1 MPSKERKIDLLKSVR
16 GILAAIN
23 SGKYQDIDLSEIE
36 KEDRELAISLRDLV
50 ETLEM
55 AGKHNSMDIFDL
67 DLVMEHLS
75 HISKTTEN
83 GVLTVLN
90 TSEAMM
96 GDLGRLKESLEDIKR
111 MHDGDDSVY
120 PKIEQLCEQIDLLQN
135 NTFSVLTALEFD
147 DINQQLMK
155 KILDRLEEQHAH
167 LQEILMLTNILPR
180 TDKKQSAFREGLKHI
195 IDLEDSNRKSQA
207 EVDELFDDFDAFDL

>member
-1 MPSKERKIDLLKSVR
+1 MSSDERKKDLLKSVR

-23 SGKYQDIDLSEIE
+23 NGKYHEIDLSEVE
-36 KEDRELAISLRDLV
+36 KDDREMAISFRDLI

-55 AGKHNSMDIFDL
+55 TGKHNSVDILDL

-75 HISKTTEN
+75 HISKTTES

-96 GDLGRLKESLEDIKR
+96 GDLAKLRESLDDIKR
-111 MHDGDDSVY
+111 IHDNEEQVHNQ
-120 PKIEQLCEQIDLLQN
+120 IEQLGEQVDGLQN

-147 DINQQLMK
+147 DINQQLLK

-167 LQEILMLTNILPR
+167 LQEILMLTNIQPK
-180 TDKKQSAFREGLKHI
+180 TDKSESAFLEGLKHI
-195 IDLEDSNRKSQA
+195 IDLEDSSLKSQA